1 MIEKVKIN
9 GRTGNNGIIWN
20 SRKNLDNKKK
30 KNKESMHSETLANIN
45 TFTKTNL
52 FNYFSQ
58 HSKHY

>member
-30 KNKESMHSETLANIN
+30 NKESRHGETLANIN

>member
-1 MIEKVKIN
+1 MVEKVKIN

-30 KNKESMHSETLANIN
+30 RESRHSETPVNIN